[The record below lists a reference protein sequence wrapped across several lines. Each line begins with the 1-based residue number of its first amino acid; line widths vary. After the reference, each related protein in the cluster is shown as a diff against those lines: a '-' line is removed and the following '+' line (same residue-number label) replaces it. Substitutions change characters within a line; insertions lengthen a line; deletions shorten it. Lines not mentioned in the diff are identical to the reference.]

1 MGSKQ
6 RFIFLS
12 TILVIA
18 AMGVCPPWKEA
29 GPKGLPLT
37 MAPIYAPP
45 IPKNPENGL
54 EIDFARLFLQASIV
68 MILSGGIQIAF
79 QDKKERKDNSA
90 SIVNQFSQF
99 KQAADALNQVTVVP
113 PVAKEAPAANDMK
126 DVIIHPAAFK
136 DVTAT
141 DFDILE
147 LPAHLAIG
155 EFLVESESDPDSW
168 EWLADAKGTIK
179 VPKGKSIQLEV
190 VKEQDVDFA
199 LLKRI
204 PPQVLDSM
212 DLSQTKVR
220 DEDLANVKRFTRL
233 KEIDLSDTNVTNKA
247 LEHLSSM
254 KSLRKIWLDN
264 THVDDEA
271 LASLAELSK
280 LQKLSLKDCNV
291 TDAGI
296 DKLKASL
303 NNCKIEV

>member
-1 MGSKQ
+1 MGSRQ

-12 TILVIA
+12 TVLIIA

-29 GPKGLPLT
+29 GPKGLPMQ

-68 MILSGGIQIAF
+68 MILSGGVQIAF
-79 QDKKERKDNSA
+79 QDKKERKNNTE
-90 SIVNQFSQF
+90 SIVSQFNQF
-99 KQAADALNQVTVVP
+99 KQAADAMNQVTVVP
-113 PVAKEAPAANDMK
+113 PVSKAAQKPADMK
-126 DVIIHPAAFK
+126 DVLIHPAAFK

-155 EFLVESESDPDSW
+155 EFLVESETDPDSW

-190 VKEQDVDFA
+190 AKEQDVDFA

-204 PPQVLDSM
+204 PPQILDSM
-212 DLSQTKVR
+212 DLSQTKVK
-220 DEDLANVKRFTRL
+220 DEDLANVIRFTKL

-247 LEHLSSM
+247 LEHLSSI

-271 LASLAELSK
+271 LASLAALGK
-280 LQKLSLKDCNV
+280 LQKLSLKDCNI

-296 DKLKASL
+296 DKLRASL